1 MPLPP
6 YNPLSLGKTGLLSK
20 YVGPGLLSWEKA
32 NCLLSI
38 SLCLM
43 VVIAVREELRS
54 GSVTGRGGRHYTFSH
69 LQAWE
74 VVTVIIPILQTGILR
89 LSDVNMRKVIY
100 ITGE

>member
-6 YNPLSLGKTGLLSK
+6 YNPLSLGKMGLLSK

-38 SLCLM
+38 SLCLT

-54 GSVTGRGGRHYTFSH
+54 GSVTGEADIVHFLIYKPGR
-69 LQAWE
+69 L
-74 VVTVIIPILQTGILR
+74 
-89 LSDVNMRKVIY
+89 
-100 ITGE
+100 